1 MVVSRNKGGT
11 DVKHPRCQQGERQTA
26 PGVWRL
32 GACVSTNIWMYAYE
46 STNKC
51 VSAQVRT
58 SLPVNMSVYVFGL
71 PSVRQQRSSEL
82 FSRSLATL
90 IMSGPPKSINQPSAA
105 PLNPQTGAHGSV
117 CMSAFAWLR
126 LNYLKVLTYST
137 MDKCCK
143 CHDSSNLC
151 YFR

>member
-11 DVKHPRCQQGERQTA
+11 DVKHPRCQQEETQRA

-32 GACVSTNIWMYAYE
+32 GVCVHSKIFDCMHE
-46 STNKC
+46 SKNKFKG
-51 VSAQVRT
+51 AQVCI
-58 SLPVNMSVYVFGL
+58 SLPLNMSVNAFVL
-71 PSVRQQRSSEL
+71 PCVPQQRPSEL

-105 PLNPQTGAHGSV
+105 PLNPQTGAQGSV
-117 CMSAFAWLR
+117 CMNTVAGQK
-126 LNYLKVLTYST
+126 LNYLKALTYST
-137 MDKCCK
+137 MDKCSKHC
-143 CHDSSNLC
+143 DSSNLC